1 MYEQQALCTF
11 ESAKLTYCGFTNMSF
26 STGSPTPWS
35 NDGAY
40 TEPYKPRCL
49 EDQTKYYVLIKNS
62 YSRMLV
68 VTSVLRVCR
77 HFRKS
82 DGLNVH
88 GANINNYY
96 VSMYVNIV
104 SETIK
109 QRTYTPPLLACA
121 SFGSYRHKR
130 SNNLRKQL
138 KFRHGLTRKI
148 SNLHCI
154 KLGAIKV
161 ETIHWKHCRNFL
173 RRKQCSTT
181 LCMLLG
187 PKHINTSNNFRG
199 NCGLARTRWAS

>member
-49 EDQTKYYVLIKNS
+49 KDQTKYYVLIKNS

-68 VTSVLRVCR
+68 DTSVLRVCR

-88 GANINNYY
+88 GANISNYY

-109 QRTYTPPLLACA
+109 QRTLHTSSSCMCFFWILQAQEVKQFEKATEIQTWVNPKDIKPPLHQAGHDKGENHPLEALQQ
-121 SFGSYRHKR
+121 F
-130 SNNLRKQL
+130 
-138 KFRHGLTRKI
+138 
-148 SNLHCI
+148 
-154 KLGAIKV
+154 
-161 ETIHWKHCRNFL
+161 
-173 RRKQCSTT
+173 
-181 LCMLLG
+181 
-187 PKHINTSNNFRG
+187 PP
-199 NCGLARTRWAS
+199 